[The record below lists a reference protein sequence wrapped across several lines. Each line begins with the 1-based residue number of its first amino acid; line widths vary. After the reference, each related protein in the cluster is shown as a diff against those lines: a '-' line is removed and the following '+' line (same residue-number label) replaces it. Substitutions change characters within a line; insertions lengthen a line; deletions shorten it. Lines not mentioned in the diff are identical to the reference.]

1 MHAPARYYEIW
12 AEDFAVWEFCSLKLV
27 AFAELCGKRSPKAFK
42 DFQGPLK
49 GLQRMV
55 RDFEGLEKPLKT
67 FDGLRRLPKTL
78 EGGLRQFWRFRRRPG
93 ERLDSP
99 KTLE

>member
-1 MHAPARYYEIW
+1 
-12 AEDFAVWEFCSLKLV
+12 
-27 AFAELCGKRSPKAFK
+27 
-42 DFQGPLK
+42 
-49 GLQRMV
+49 MV

-99 KTLE
+99 KILE